1 MRDMANGTL
10 IFFKNEWMQ
19 PVITYELELRLKRK
33 LVQFACREDSRVKR
47 IEMR

>member
-1 MRDMANGTL
+1 MRDMVNGTL

-19 PVITYELELRLKRK
+19 PVITCELELRRKLK
-33 LVQFACREDSRVKR
+33 LVQFACREDLRMKR